1 MNAINSLDETV
12 RRSANLTRA
21 RVVPLK
27 HLFSRAKT
35 VSSGS
40 QTLLSLYR
48 DYGIVPKDSRDDNF
62 NRASDDL
69 SNYQQVNPG
78 DLVVNKMKAWQGS
91 VGISGYSGI
100 ISPAYFV
107 YRPISEH
114 PVRYFHYVFR
124 SDVYRQAFGSISS
137 GVRPNQWDLDPD
149 AFGRLPVAVP
159 PVRRAQTIADY
170 LDHETAEIDAFIA
183 DLQKF
188 LALSAEHLDSFWDAE
203 FRRLVG
209 VHPVVELRRVL
220 RSLVDGPFGSA
231 LTSSSYSDEGAPVVR
246 LGNIRRNRFSTEP
259 RVYVPRGYAAQL
271 SSHDVEPGDVVI
283 AGLGDEKLPLGRAA
297 VVPAEFGRG
306 IVKADCY
313 RARTSERVSPAYL
326 AWALSSPAMSAA
338 FQMMGRGTT
347 RTRLNLGIVSAAKIP
362 LPDRKAQENFVHVHN
377 TAAAAHASMVDAV
390 NRAVDLARERRAA
403 LISAAV
409 TGQIDV
415 TQKHR
420 PVAEQLEDEVKQ
432 LH

>member
-170 LDHETAEIDAFIA
+170 LDHETAEIDAFITDHQA
-183 DLQKF
+183 LLAWLEERRAAAIHSSLEAGTFELVALKHLGSLRSGLTLGARYSGELNEYPYLRVANVQTDHVDLNDVARIPVPTDIAERNRLQPGDILMTEGGDRDKLGRGALWRGEIPNALHQNHIF
-188 LALSAEHLDSFWDAE
+188 SFRCGPTLSPEFLVLALESDRA
-203 FRRLVG
+203 RRY
-209 VHPVVELRRVL
+209 
-220 RSLVDGPFGSA
+220 F
-231 LTSSSYSDEGAPVVR
+231 DETAR
-246 LGNIRRNRFSTEP
+246 QSTNL
-259 RVYVPRGYAAQL
+259 A
-271 SSHDVEPGDVVI
+271 STNS
-283 AGLGDEKLPLGRAA
+283 KT
-297 VVPAEFGRG
+297 
-306 IVKADCY
+306 VKAFRLPWRPLAEQKRITAIVHKDLRNMADAMADSK
-313 RARTSERVSPAYL
+313 RAI
-326 AWALSSPAMSAA
+326 
-338 FQMMGRGTT
+338 G
-347 RTRLNLGIVSAAKIP
+347 
-362 LPDRKAQENFVHVHN
+362 
-377 TAAAAHASMVDAV
+377 
-390 NRAVDLARERRAA
+390 LARERRAA